1 MSSIPLPMP
10 KTRLRFRPKRWPTL
24 AALALLALMLAAGNW
39 QLSRAE
45 FKRQLQA
52 QYDAAASMA
61 PVDLSRLRAD
71 TSLQYRRVSAAG
83 KWLPQRAILIDN
95 KVYHGVVGYHLIMP
109 FEVAGTQQTLLV
121 NRGWLARSAPIA
133 RIVSQA
139 GTGQFFSGLA
149 VLPNERFVELDSHT
163 IEGNVWQ
170 NLSLQ
175 RYRQRSGLDVAPI
188 LVEENNPA
196 ADGLIREWR
205 KPDAGVDKHLGYA
218 FQWFCMAA
226 TLVALYVF
234 YSCKRRA

>member
-24 AALALLALMLAAGNW
+24 AAMALLALMLAAGNW

-45 FKRQLQA
+45 FKRHLQA
-52 QYDAAASMA
+52 QYDAAANMPPIDLARRPADESMRYRH
-61 PVDLSRLRAD
+61 VRA
-71 TSLQYRRVSAAG
+71 SG

-95 KVYHGVVGYHLIMP
+95 KIHHGVAGYHLLMP
-109 FEVAGTQQTLLV
+109 FEVAGTQQQVLV

-139 GTGQFFSGLA
+139 GSGQLLSGLA
-149 VLPNERFVELDSHT
+149 VLPNQRYVELDSRT

-175 RYRQRSGLDVAPI
+175 RYRQRSGLDVAAI

-234 YSCKRRA
+234 YSCKSRA